1 MYNWLVFLHVFFA
14 FTFMLA
20 HGVHAAAMLAFRTEK
35 DPEHALTFFNIV
47 PELHMVR
54 ILMVLLGLPGLI
66 AAFMTSWWRQGWVWA
81 SLIVFLVISYVMY
94 RYGAGYFNLIQG
106 AAERLI
112 EARKTNMGVEPALK
126 EFEEARTAR
135 HPIVVSI
142 VGIAGLAIIL
152 WLMRFKPF

>member
-35 DPEHALTFFNIV
+35 DPERALTFFNIV

-66 AAFMTSWWRQGWVWA
+66 AAFITPWWRQGWVWV
-81 SLIVFLVISYVMY
+81 SVVVFFMISVVMY
-94 RYGAGYFNLIQG
+94 KYGAGYFNLIQG

-112 EARKTNMGVEPALK
+112 EARKMNIDVDSALK

-135 HPIVVSI
+135 HPMTVSI
-142 VGIAGLAIIL
+142 VGILGLAIIL